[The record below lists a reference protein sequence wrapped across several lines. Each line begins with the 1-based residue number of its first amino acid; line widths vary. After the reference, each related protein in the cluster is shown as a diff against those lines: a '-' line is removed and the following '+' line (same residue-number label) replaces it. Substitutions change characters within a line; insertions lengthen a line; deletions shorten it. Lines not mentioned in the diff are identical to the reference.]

1 MHAPSAITRS
11 LGLFFVASLAVAPLV
26 AGCDKGKVG
35 EGAAASGSAAP
46 SASAAASAEPPK
58 ATGTKLTKKSPA
70 AGAKRTQEESSA
82 TNIKISL
89 GKKSLAM
96 HEEESKK
103 AEEEIL
109 EASGDTVT
117 KLKVTFVEDKKTST
131 DEGKPARE
139 KKSPIAGKTYT
150 VSVKD
155 GKLTVL
161 NDKDKPAPK
170 AEADLVAKRYHDLG
184 KPDEIMA
191 AIPTRALN
199 DGDDV
204 PELATAFE
212 KKMASEAK
220 DPKKEKAKVAFE
232 GAKFT
237 FKGKEG
243 DSAAFDILVTMKAD
257 VGFLGK
263 MTVPMK
269 GKMLLR
275 VADAWPVSMTLA
287 GPMGFELTEKDK
299 KSGTEAGGDMKLQFG
314 WSYK

>member
-1 MHAPSAITRS
+1 MHASSLARTRS
-11 LGLFFVASLAVAPLV
+11 LGFFIVAALLVAPLLV
-26 AGCDKGKVG
+26 ACDKKG
-35 EGAAASGSAAP
+35 EGASATASATPSASAAP
-46 SASAAASAEPPK
+46 SAEPPK
-58 ATGTKLTKKSPA
+58 ETGTKLTKKSPA
-70 AGAKRTQEESSA
+70 AGAKRTQDESST

-89 GKKSLAM
+89 GGKSMAM

-117 KLKVTFVEDKKTST
+117 KLKVTFVDDKKSSS
-131 DEGKPARE
+131 EGGKPAKER
-139 KKSPIAGKTYT
+139 KSPLAGKTYT
-150 VSVKD
+150 VSAKD

-170 AEADLVAKRYHDLG
+170 AEADLVAKQYHDLG

-191 AIPTRALN
+191 AIPTRALKE
-199 DGDDV
+199 GDDV
-204 PELATAFE
+204 PELAGAFE

-220 DPKKEKAKVAFE
+220 DPKNPKEKVAFE

-243 DSAAFDILVTMKAD
+243 DSAAFDVVVTMKAD

-263 MTVPMK
+263 MTVPLK
-269 GKMLLR
+269 GKMLIR
-275 VADAWPVSMTLA
+275 VADAWPAAMTLA
-287 GPMGFELTEKDK
+287 GPIGFELTEKDK
-299 KSGTEAGGDMKLQFG
+299 KAGTEASGDLKLQLG